1 MKSYSL
7 PAWLF
12 WLTQAQGLTIP
23 EAAEPNVGFAQGSH
37 AQYKR
42 GAAEQADYLSSY
54 AQEDII
60 PVTETVSVSTTVIK
74 TGDVQVLPT
83 LSDVEPHTTGLII
96 TKVDAS
102 GEKKQGPLLTSSIP
116 KPTSLLKPSTST
128 TLSEAKRAEETS
140 NFMIK
145 MAANSEHGLGKRA
158 AADIFATP
166 IGTNAPPSVI
176 SQRSDHPVPRLGIT
190 KTGPLQTNKF
200 YSNFFL
206 GDQTSPTFTFP
217 YSVSWLAG
225 QGPSASW
232 GLAISHIEESQRVFG
247 DVKYNNA
254 KSYYINPIGIQSM
267 IISAKEL
274 GSKTVLR
281 TDAITQFSARVNL
294 QKDSGSAPAIQFPLV
309 QGMPY
314 VTAIFNGATPQIQ
327 SAVYFRSM
335 TRVTKNPKS
344 NVVKYNFLLEDGT
357 TWRLYAYKT
366 KGADLDLQVTNNG
379 LALSSNAFYGTVQ
392 ITKDPLTTG
401 SETLLDDGCGIYPTT
416 VLLTGSVSGTKGTYN
431 FKFVRAGH
439 KTGNI
444 YMYALPHHLETF
456 DADSTRRTKALK
468 LQTTTKGKATLVL
481 GSLWTMIE
489 PSLPTNMGLDPWDA
503 TKGPLKK
510 LTAKAKAAIKAVAQV
525 EISEDMVAQSTTDSM
540 YFSGKALAKF
550 GQIVYVLNDMLG
562 EKALAQAG
570 LTKLKAAFSTF
581 VTNKQKY
588 PLVYESAWG
597 GVVSSATYAT
607 GDSGLDFG
615 NTYYNDHHFHYGYH
629 ILAAAYIAYLDK
641 TWLAQNKEYVHSLI
655 RDISNPSSSDPYYP
669 AYRNFDWYHGHSW
682 AHGLFSAWDGKN
694 QESSSEDVL
703 ASYAVKIWGQVIK
716 DTNMIARANLQLA
729 VQARSLKEAYLYTS
743 DNTAQP
749 SSFIGNKA
757 AGIVFENKIDHTT
770 FFSAD
775 IEAIQGIHMIPI
787 LAPTAYTRSTTFV
800 TQEWNAYFSS
810 GRIDAIDNAWKSI
823 IYANYATVDPQ
834 KAWNYFTSSSFKKT
848 NIDGG
853 ASLTWYMTYAAALGN
868 I

>member
-1 MKSYSL
+1 MKSHSL
-7 PAWLF
+7 PVWLF
-12 WLTQAQGLTIP
+12 WLTRAQGFTIP
-23 EAAEPNVGFAQGSH
+23 GAAERNADLVEGSH

-42 GAAEQADYLSSY
+42 GAAEQSDYLSTF

-60 PVTETVSVSTTVIK
+60 PVTETVSVSTATIR
-74 TGDVQVLPT
+74 TGEVQILPS
-83 LSDVEPHTTGLII
+83 LSDVEPQTTGFII
-96 TKVDAS
+96 TKIDAS

-116 KPTSLLKPSTST
+116 EPTSLLKAST
-128 TLSEAKRAEETS
+128 TLSEEKRAVETPNFMVKMAVNSDNKLAKRAD
-140 NFMIK
+140 
-145 MAANSEHGLGKRA
+145 AN
-158 AADIFATP
+158 IFATP

-206 GDQTSPTFTFP
+206 SDQTSPTFTFP
-217 YSVSWLAG
+217 YSLAWVSGLGA
-225 QGPSASW
+225 SASW

-281 TDAITQFSARVNL
+281 TDSITQFSARVNL
-294 QKDSGSAPAIQFPLV
+294 QKDSSSAPAIQFPLV

-327 SAVYFRSM
+327 SAVYFRNM
-335 TRVTKNPKS
+335 TLVTKNPKS

-366 KGADLDLQVTNNG
+366 KGNDLDLQIVNNG
-379 LALSSNAFYGTVQ
+379 LALSSSAFYGTIQV
-392 ITKDPLTTG
+392 TKDPLTTG
-401 SETLLDDGCGIYPTT
+401 SEALLDDGCGIYPTT
-416 VLLTGSVSGTKGTYN
+416 VQLTGSVSGTKGTYN

-444 YMYALPHHLETF
+444 YMYALAHHLASF
-456 DADSTRRTKALK
+456 DADSTRRTKTLK
-468 LQTTTKGKATLVL
+468 LATTTKGQATLVL

-489 PSLPTNMGLDPWDA
+489 PTMPTNMGLDPWDA
-503 TKGPLKK
+503 TKGPLKT
-510 LTAKAKAAIKAVAQV
+510 LSTKAKAAIKAVAQV
-525 EISEDMVAQSTTDSM
+525 EISQDMNAQTTTDSV
-540 YFSGKALAKF
+540 YYSGKALAKF

-570 LTKLKAAFSTF
+570 LTKLKTAFSTF
-581 VTNKQKY
+581 VANKQKY

-597 GVVSSATYAT
+597 GVVSSATYKT

-615 NTYYNDHHFHYGYH
+615 NTYYNDHHFHYGYQ

-641 TWLAQNKEYVHSLI
+641 TWLAANKEYVHTLI
-655 RDISNPSSSDPYYP
+655 RDISNPSASDPYFP

-729 VQARSLKEAYLYTS
+729 VQARSLKQAYLYTS

-770 FFSAD
+770 FFSAE
-775 IEAIQGIHMIPI
+775 IEAIQGIHMIPV

-800 TQEWNAYFSS
+800 TQEWNAYFSN
-810 GRIDAIDNAWKSI
+810 GRIDDIDNEWKSI
-823 IYANYATVDPQ
+823 IYANYATVNPK
-834 KAWNYFTSSSFKKT
+834 KAWDYFTSSSFKST

-853 ASLTWYMTYAAALGN
+853 ASLTWYMTYAAALGS